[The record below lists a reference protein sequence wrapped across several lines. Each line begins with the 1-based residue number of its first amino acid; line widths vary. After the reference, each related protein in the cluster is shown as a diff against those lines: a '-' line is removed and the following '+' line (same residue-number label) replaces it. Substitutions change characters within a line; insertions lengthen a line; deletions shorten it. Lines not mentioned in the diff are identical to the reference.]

1 MSKEPRFEF
10 EIVKYVLCSD
20 CSVAV
25 RCLDDQLCQC
35 RAIVKNLTQ
44 TSETGLLTRA
54 PTARLKRNKRR
65 KSSDWGSQPGTYAA
79 GLGIMNRW
87 RLISHEWAHS
97 LSCTFSGLCSLLT
110 TTSAFQ
116 YYTLSVPTSDSAQT
130 NQPERNLGLQKLH
143 KSIRF
148 CLKRWAWRLYC
159 TTDEL
164 RVDWA
169 GASGQDFQGTLGKLW
184 RLQQYGLVWYQIADK
199 RSYLQSEVV
208 YYLFSFE
215 LWTPA

>member
-1 MSKEPRFEF
+1 
-10 EIVKYVLCSD
+10 
-20 CSVAV
+20 
-25 RCLDDQLCQC
+25 
-35 RAIVKNLTQ
+35 
-44 TSETGLLTRA
+44 
-54 PTARLKRNKRR
+54 
-65 KSSDWGSQPGTYAA
+65 
-79 GLGIMNRW
+79 MNRW

-169 GASGQDFQGTLGKLW
+169 GSLRTGFPRDGGETLAPWTIWISLILNSRWNVIFPGCTGRIRIQCRATVGSVW
-184 RLQQYGLVWYQIADK
+184 MTTNVSLVLIWLADL
-199 RSYLQSEVV
+199 LQS
-208 YYLFSFE
+208 LDQTRPDCRISF
-215 LWTPA
+215 TPNS

>member
-1 MSKEPRFEF
+1 MQGRSYCASSLLVISLYSFLTE
-10 EIVKYVLCSD
+10 
-20 CSVAV
+20 
-25 RCLDDQLCQC
+25 
-35 RAIVKNLTQ
+35 TQ

-148 CLKRWAWRLYC
+148 CLKRWDWRLCC

-169 GASGQDFQGTLGKLW
+169 GSLRTGFPRDVGETLAPSTIWISLISNSW
-184 RLQQYGLVWYQIADK
+184 
-199 RSYLQSEVV
+199 
-208 YYLFSFE
+208 
-215 LWTPA
+215 